1 MKKLQAAAAIVG
13 TTLITIASTCGV
25 GHAAGLVTNIVQ
37 SYTPQ
42 PNDTIFNLCYTF
54 ILCKPGDVTVSHTDQ
69 PFALAKNDTGF
80 NISSFIYTI
89 NPGQDAVWN
98 GANSNIFSN
107 IQTSADGKT
116 QTLSGGNIPP
126 GSYILFDKKT
136 NTSTDIVFV
145 SSFTGTAVPEPSSAL
160 EVSIL
165 GILGTGW
172 LIKRKGIG

>member
-69 PFALAKNDTGF
+69 PFALAKNDTGL
-80 NISSFIYTI
+80 IYLALSTQLI
-89 NPGQDAVWN
+89 PGKMPFGMGQILTYSAT
-98 GANSNIFSN
+98 FKHL
-107 IQTSADGKT
+107 QTAKH
-116 QTLSGGNIPP
+116 
-126 GSYILFDKKT
+126 
-136 NTSTDIVFV
+136 
-145 SSFTGTAVPEPSSAL
+145 
-160 EVSIL
+160 
-165 GILGTGW
+165 
-172 LIKRKGIG
+172 RH